1 LDGGDTSDPGGGA
14 ALTALPSEL
23 PDRDLVVLFLERR
36 DEAAF
41 RALYRRHTP
50 RLCALLVRL
59 GGGREPDLEDLV
71 QEAWVRAAGALAA
84 FRWDSA
90 LSTWLAGIAINRWRE
105 RRRSRARAARREEAF
120 AGADGPSSAGSDGR
134 TGVSADPAEAI
145 DLGRAVARLPD
156 GFREVLVLHDVFG
169 HTHEEIGRLLGIEPG
184 TSKSQLA
191 RARQAARRLLGA
203 PAGGNA

>member
-1 LDGGDTSDPGGGA
+1 M
-14 ALTALPSEL
+14 TAVPPDSS
-23 PDRDLVVLFLERR
+23 DRDLVALYLARR

-50 RLCALLVRL
+50 RLCALIIRL
-59 GGGREPDLEDLV
+59 GGGRDPDLEDLV
-71 QEAWVRAAGALAA
+71 QEAWLRAAEALAG

-105 RRRSRARAARREEAF
+105 RRRSRARAARLEEASAA
-120 AGADGPSSAGSDGR
+120 AGTLAPRESGAEPDSDP
-134 TGVSADPAEAI
+134 VEAI
-145 DLGRAVARLPD
+145 DVGRAVARLPD

-169 HTHEEIGRLLGIEPG
+169 HTHEEVARLLGIEPG

-203 PAGGNA
+203 PGGGSQ